1 MCCRC
6 RSKLFVKM
14 KVGTSS
20 TVQDVQSE
28 SAGVLKK
35 EQKDVQS
42 ESACVLNQDL
52 IVSLSSESESE
63 K

>member
-6 RSKLFVKM
+6 RTKLFVKM

-42 ESACVLNQDL
+42 ESAGVLKKDHE
-52 IVSLSSESESE
+52 VSLSESEAE
-63 K
+63 L